1 MLTRTRVQ
9 KPENSLVWYQQV
21 LGWLNRYSGI
31 EARDAYAVS
40 LNDTMNPV
48 VNYNP

>member
-9 KPENSLVWYQQV
+9 NPENSLVWQQV

-31 EARDAYAVS
+31 EARDAHAVS
-40 LNDTMNPV
+40 LNDMTNLV